1 MSAASNYLE
10 AKLLDHTLRY
20 GTAPYTG
27 VSTLYLALF
36 NNTSGNAATNLEA
49 GTLTD
54 EVTTSASAYSRK
66 AVTFAAA
73 SAAGGTTS
81 SASSATVTFDTATA
95 SWGSITHIA
104 IMDGATAGAGNVLF
118 YGAVTTAKTIDTGD
132 TFQVSSGNLTV
143 ALA

>member
-1 MSAASNYLE
+1 MSAASDYLE
-10 AKLLDHTLRY
+10 GKLLDHTLRY
-20 GTAPYTG
+20 GSAPYTG
-27 VSTLYLALF
+27 ATTLYLALF
-36 NNTSGNAATNLEA
+36 KSTVDATTTANNLEA
-49 GTLTD
+49 GTTSTD
-54 EVTTSASAYSRK
+54 EVGTSGTAYARK

-73 SAAGGTTS
+73 SSGS

-104 IMDGATAGAGNVLF
+104 VMDGATAGAGNVLF

-132 TFQVSSGNLTV
+132 TFQVSSGNLTI

>member
-10 AKLLDHTLRY
+10 NKLLDHTLRY
-20 GTAPYTG
+20 SSAPYTG
-27 VSTLYLALF
+27 ASTLYLALF

-54 EVTTSASAYSRK
+54 EVTTSSSAYSRK

-73 SAAGGTTS
+73 SSGT

-104 IMDGATAGAGNVLF
+104 VMDGSTAGAGNVLF
-118 YGAVTTAKTIDTGD
+118 WGAVTTAKTIDTGD
-132 TFQVSSGNLTV
+132 TFQVSSGNLTI

>member
-10 AKLLDHTLRY
+10 NKLLDHTLRY
-20 GTAPYTG
+20 ATAPYTG

-54 EVTTSASAYSRK
+54 EVTTSSSAYARK
-66 AVTFAAA
+66 AITFAAA
-73 SAAGGTTS
+73 SSGS

-104 IMDGATAGAGNVLF
+104 VMDGGTAGAGNVLF

-132 TFQVSSGNLTV
+132 TFQVSSGNLTI

>member
-10 AKLLDHTLRY
+10 NKLLDHTLRY
-20 GTAPYTG
+20 ATAPYTG

-54 EVTTSASAYSRK
+54 EVTTSSSAYARK

-73 SAAGGTTS
+73 SSGS

-104 IMDGATAGAGNVLF
+104 VMDGGTAGAGNVLF

-132 TFQVSSGNLTV
+132 TFQVSSGNLTI

>member
-20 GTAPYTG
+20 STAPYTG

-54 EVTTSASAYSRK
+54 EVSTSGTAYARK

-104 IMDGATAGAGNVLF
+104 VMDASTSGNVLF

-132 TFQVSSGNLTV
+132 TFQVSSGNLTI